1 MTGQFSIEWVI
12 SENRYDSILGDIF
25 GCIHRCLIMIR
36 MHTIHNQCLCISN
49 IGSDL
54 MKRKKLKTIIVF
66 LKHPQFV
73 LGFAFNLKIETFPEC
88 LTTCNIIR
96 PHAASSQIPQGIR
109 LLLIDMKYEK
119 KIILFRF
126 FSLSATIPIHNYCW
140 FWYTFLLLVLPLVWP
155 GSWFG
160 FVSHTMKRVAF
171 ILQAAYLTW
180 KWILWILK
188 LW

>member
-126 FSLSATIPIHNYCW
+126 FLLSATKPIHNYWGFC
-140 FWYTFLLLVLPLVWP
+140 YTSLLLFRFTYNEAHRIHSSSGIFNLKMNSLNSEAMINVRVL
-155 GSWFG
+155 
-160 FVSHTMKRVAF
+160 H
-171 ILQAAYLTW
+171 I
-180 KWILWILK
+180 
-188 LW
+188 